1 MVKLVPRQTT
11 KKKGWLAAEIE
22 RLASIVQTLAKS
34 AKEGDPGNRFAWS
47 ALASQIKAIGE
58 RQEHIQRIYSD
69 HERAEDR
76 ARRRVATAVREERSR
91 LLSKSMGAEQFEEAH
106 RTGFEEAC
114 EKYDGE
120 AVREQHRKAIEE
132 AARQGYLAGRAETLG
147 RDGRTIYRE
156 GFSDGRSLRNAEVTA
171 ADAELAYLRFLAT
184 KAAWDEGMDAEG
196 MAKRELAEL
205 EEAVRNKSAGS
216 VMFKREHEREAAE
229 REHRE
234 RQERRALA
242 LRGIE
247 EARRQLLEEHPDLD
261 PD

>member
-34 AKEGDPGNRFAWS
+34 AKEGDPGNRFAWN
-47 ALASQIKAIGE
+47 ALGSQIKDIAD
-58 RQEHIQRIYSD
+58 RQEHIKRIYGD

-76 ARRRVATAVREERSR
+76 ARQRVAVAVREERAR
-91 LLSKSMGAEQFEEAH
+91 LLATSMGAEQFEEAH
-106 RTGFEEAC
+106 RVGYEEAR

-120 AVREQHRKAIEE
+120 AVRDQHRQDIEE
-132 AARQGYLAGRAETLG
+132 AARQGYLDGHTKASG
-147 RDGRTIYRE
+147 RDVRTAYRE

-184 KAAWDEGMDAEG
+184 KAAWDEGMDVAG
-196 MAKRELAEL
+196 MARRELAEL
-205 EEAVRNKSAGS
+205 EAAVRAKTPAS
-216 VMFKREHEREAAE
+216 VVSKREPEQEAG
-229 REHRE
+229 RRLQQ
-234 RQERRALA
+234 QERRALV
-242 LRGIE
+242 LRGVE
-247 EARRQLLEEHPDLD
+247 EARRQLLEEHPDLT